1 MTKKI
6 KWFAIQPLTGGMYLG
21 AEEAIGNPAE
31 AILSFKGL
39 NDYKL
44 HKLTGEPVSCGNEKY
59 LTNYLT
65 SKNRMPNYYIFKDK
79 TMFGDDVIDDVN
91 LVNEAGDSVS
101 VDYSDTDLV
110 VAVPVCS
117 GLSTATIAPSSTK
130 NSKNC
135 NMRFI
140 AKYAL
145 TNIRP
150 KVFIMENAPALYTNT
165 GAHMRTYFNQLAE
178 QTDYSVVYI
187 KTDTQLHNNC
197 QRRPRTFV
205 MFVRDSSKGCPELT
219 FENKH
224 IDVKEF
230 FEEIDKHI
238 NNEHFVPGYD
248 FSRTVL
254 KYFQEKWGDD
264 WKNEYIIY
272 KTGIGNIIERNL
284 YDDFIN
290 YVNET
295 VTNEKQNKSYIHQVD
310 HVRYKVSIGK
320 GFYCDTPFI
329 LNGDHT
335 PAAIFKTIPQMYHPT
350 EDRFISYEEAL
361 ALMGM
366 PYDFTME
373 PCWAGHAI
381 GQNVPVKTAKWV
393 VDNALN
399 VINNWEAERKYKD
412 SKVLFANN
420 IKQTY
425 QAA

>member
-1 MTKKI
+1 MTKKL

-21 AEEAIGNPAE
+21 AEEALGCPAE

-39 NDYKL
+39 NEYKL
-44 HKLTGEPVSCGNEKY
+44 HKLTKEPIGCGNEKY
-59 LTNYLT
+59 LTNYLK
-65 SKNRMPNYYIFKDK
+65 SHNRMPDYYIFKDK

-91 LVNEAGDSVS
+91 LLTEDGEQTS

-140 AKYAL
+140 AKYTL
-145 TNIRP
+145 STIKP
-150 KVFIMENAPALYTNT
+150 KIFIMENAPALYTNT
-165 GAHMRTYFNQLAE
+165 GAYMRDYFNELADK
-178 QTDYSVVYI
+178 TNYAVVYI

-205 MFVRDSSKGCPELT
+205 MFVRDKKRGCPELI

-224 IDVKEF
+224 IDVIPF
-230 FEEIDKHI
+230 FEEIDKHL
-238 NNEHFVPGYD
+238 NNEHFVEGYE

-254 KYFQEKWGDD
+254 KYYQEKWGDN
-264 WKNEYIIY
+264 WREEFIKY
-272 KTGIGNIIERNL
+272 KSGIENIINRND
-284 YDDFIN
+284 YDDFIK
-290 YVNET
+290 YVKNT
-295 VTNEKQNKSYIHQVD
+295 IDNEKFLKSFIHQIE
-310 HVRYKVSIGK
+310 HVKYKVSIDK
-320 GFYCDTPFI
+320 GFYCDTPMV
-329 LNGDHT
+329 LKGDHT
-335 PAAIFKTIPQMYHPT
+335 PAAIFKTIPQLYHPK

-361 ALMGM
+361 SLMGM
-366 PYDFTME
+366 PYDFTMK
-373 PCWAGHAI
+373 PCWNSHAI

-393 VDNALN
+393 TENAVN
-399 VINNWEAERKYKD
+399 IINNWNEPRKFD
-412 SKVLFANN
+412 CNVLYANN

-425 QAA
+425 KCA

>member
-1 MTKKI
+1 MKHI
-6 KWFAIQPLTGGMYLG
+6 KWGCIQPLTGGMYIG
-21 AEEAIGNPAE
+21 ALNSIGHHAE
-31 AILSFKGL
+31 WILTYDGL
-39 NDYKL
+39 DS
-44 HKLTGEPVSCGNEKY
+44 T
-59 LTNYLT
+59 T
-65 SKNRMPNYYIFKDK
+65 FKDNEIVGAANEYNLRQWLNK
-79 TMFGDDVIDDVN
+79 NNGENIPYYQIKDRKMFDMDIHTKEIRIDLSEKENV
-91 LVNEAGDSVS
+91 LP
-101 VDYSDTDLV
+101 DYSDMDLV

-140 AKYAL
+140 SKYAL

-238 NNEHFVPGYD
+238 KNEHFVPGYD

-295 VTNEKQNKSYIHQVD
+295 VTDEKRNKSYIHQVD

-412 SKVLFANN
+412 NKVLFANN

-425 QAA
+425 HAA